1 MALFVVHAWAPFVSG
16 MFVGCWIG
24 ATVGCAGILLVV
36 GRRMRQ
42 LETINQLLRNKLK
55 GREKP
60 QRTGTGGPGPTL
72 VMPTPSQAERALGRV
87 ARVH

>member
-24 ATVGCAGILLVV
+24 ATIGCAGILLVV

-60 QRTGTGGPGPTL
+60 QRTGTAGPGPTL
-72 VMPTPSQAERALGRV
+72 VMPTLRQAERPATRI